1 MDIVKQ
7 ATDNM

>member
-7 ATDNM
+7 ATNNM